1 MLASTGRGDCP
12 GVRQSVQVEVE
23 SEPLTLQIGGATV
36 RRLNIAVLAGT
47 VSYVHSRLGYGGGMP
62 SETRAPTSGLPRR
75 RAVADRP
82 ALGGAARRRARGAR
96 HRPAPRPAR
105 RDVRGCWRRAT
116 STLEDV
122 PDFLEPTLRKF
133 LPDPS
138 HLKDMDAAVAR
149 LVRAVQQGERI
160 VVFGDYDVDG
170 ATSSALLLR
179 FFRAVG
185 GNIGVYIPDRRKE
198 GYGPNAPALLKLRE
212 EGAAVVVT
220 VDCGVTAYE
229 PLAEARKRRPRPDR
243 DRSSPGRDRA
253 ARGASRSSIPTG
265 STTHSPHK
273 QLAAVG
279 VAFLLRRRRQPR
291 AARGRLVRRRRG
303 PSPTCGSGST
313 SWRWARCADVVPLT
327 GVNRALV
334 RQGLLVM
341 AAARAM
347 PGWRR
352 WPTSRACSETPG
364 AYHLGF
370 MLGPRVNAGGRVG
383 QADLGARLL
392 SSDDAHEVGALA
404 LRLDEFNAERR
415 AIERE
420 VLDQA
425 IARIEGLYGPDRKGL
440 PAALVVESEG
450 WHVGVIGIVASRLV
464 ERYGRP
470 TFVIGMDGE
479 LGKGSGRSVRGVDL
493 GAAVLA
499 ARQSGPAGERR
510 RPRHGGGPHGG
521 ARARCPISRS
531 SSTSGSRRSSAP
543 RRAVRELGIDA
554 ALAPGAATQELVGMI
569 ERAGPFGAG
578 NALPRFALTSVRVN
592 YAQPVGEG
600 HVRCTLVGAE
610 RGRVEAIAFRAGQ
623 SGARTRAAR
632 SGPADPACRRRAA
645 ASTATTAA
653 KPCACRSTTPPRPR
667 ARSCAD
673 SACLI
678 SAGRSP

>member
-1 MLASTGRGDCP
+1 MS
-12 GVRQSVQVEVE
+12 
-23 SEPLTLQIGGATV
+23 
-36 RRLNIAVLAGT
+36 
-47 VSYVHSRLGYGGGMP
+47 
-62 SETRAPTSGLPRR
+62 SETRHQRAAFLGIERSLTGRRWAERLADERIALAMAQRHGLPDAICR
-75 RAVADRP
+75 
-82 ALGGAARRRARGAR
+82 LLAAREV
-96 HRPAPRPAR
+96 
-105 RDVRGCWRRAT
+105 D
-116 STLEDV
+116 LEGV

-138 HLKDMDAAVAR
+138 HLKDMDLAVER

-179 FFRAVG
+179 FFRAIG

-212 EGAAVVVT
+212 EGASVVVT

-229 PLAEARKRRPRPDR
+229 PLTEARKAGLDVVVIDHHQAELALPEAFAVVDPNRID
-243 DRSSPGRDRA
+243 DQ
-253 ARGASRSSIPTG
+253 
-265 STTHSPHK
+265 SPHK

-279 VAFLLRRRRQPR
+279 VAFLLCVGINRALR
-291 AARGRLVRRRRG
+291 AAGWYGDARPEPDLRQWLDLVALG
-303 PSPTCGSGST
+303 TV
-313 SWRWARCADVVPLT
+313 ADVVRLT

-334 RQGLLVM
+334 RQGLAVM
-341 AAARAM
+341 QQRRNPGLAALADVARLRE
-347 PGWRR
+347 P
-352 WPTSRACSETPG
+352 PG

-392 SSDDAHEVGALA
+392 ASDDVHEVGALA
-404 LRLDEFNAERR
+404 IRLDEFNAERR

-450 WHVGVIGIVASRLV
+450 WHIGVIGIVASRLV

-470 TFVIGMDGE
+470 AFVIGMDGE
-479 LGKGSGRSVRGVDL
+479 VGKGSGRSVRGVDL

-499 ARQSGPAGERR
+499 ARQSGLLIN
-510 RPRHGGGPHGG
+510 GGGHAMAAGLTVAREQLPHLIRFLDERLAPQLG
-521 ARARCPISRS
+521 A
-531 SSTSGSRRSSAP
+531 AP
-543 RRAVRELGIDA
+543 AVRELGIDA

-578 NALPRFALTSVRVN
+578 NALPRFALTGVRVD

-600 HVRCTLVGAE
+600 HVRCTLVGHQ
-610 RGRVEAIAFRAGQ
+610 RGRIEAIAFRAGQ
-623 SGARTRAAR
+623 SELGRALL
-632 SGPADPACRRRAA
+632 DPAKPILHVAGALRLDRYNGRESVRLQIDDA
-645 ASTATTAA
+645 ASAA
-653 KPCACRSTTPPRPR
+653 GSVL
-667 ARSCAD
+667 S
-673 SACLI
+673 
-678 SAGRSP
+678 

>member
-1 MLASTGRGDCP
+1 MS
-12 GVRQSVQVEVE
+12 
-23 SEPLTLQIGGATV
+23 
-36 RRLNIAVLAGT
+36 
-47 VSYVHSRLGYGGGMP
+47 
-62 SETRAPTSGLPRR
+62 SETRHQRAAFLGIERSLTGRRWAERLGDERIALAMAQRHGLPDAICR
-75 RAVADRP
+75 
-82 ALGGAARRRARGAR
+82 LLAAR
-96 HRPAPRPAR
+96 
-105 RDVRGCWRRAT
+105 DVD
-116 STLEDV
+116 LEGV

-138 HLKDMDAAVAR
+138 HLKDMDVAVAR

-179 FFRAVG
+179 FFRAIG
-185 GNIGVYIPDRRKE
+185 GTIGVYIPDRRKE

-229 PLAEARKRRPRPDR
+229 PLAEAR
-243 DRSSPGRDRA
+243 RA
-253 ARGASRSSIPTG
+253 GLDVVVIDHHQAELALPEALAVVDPNRIDEQ
-265 STTHSPHK
+265 SPHK

-279 VAFLLRRRRQPR
+279 VAFLLCVGVNRALR
-291 AARGRLVRRRRG
+291 AAGWYGEARPEPDLRQWLDLVALG
-303 PSPTCGSGST
+303 TV
-313 SWRWARCADVVPLT
+313 ADVVPLT

-334 RQGLLVM
+334 RQGLAVM
-341 AAARAM
+341 QQRRNPGLAALADVARLRE
-347 PGWRR
+347 P
-352 WPTSRACSETPG
+352 PG

-392 SSDDAHEVGALA
+392 ASDDPHEVGALA
-404 LRLDEFNAERR
+404 VRLDEFNAERR

-450 WHVGVIGIVASRLV
+450 WHIGVIGIVASRLV

-470 TFVIGMDGE
+470 AFVIGMDGGV
-479 LGKGSGRSVRGVDL
+479 GKGSGRSVRGIDL

-499 ARQSGPAGERR
+499 ARQSGLLIN
-510 RPRHGGGPHGG
+510 GGGHAMAAGLTVAREQLPHLIRFLDERIAPQLG
-521 ARARCPISRS
+521 A
-531 SSTSGSRRSSAP
+531 AP
-543 RRAVRELGIDA
+543 LVRELGIDA

-578 NALPRFALTSVRVN
+578 NALPRFALTGVRVD

-600 HVRCTLVGAE
+600 HVRCTLVGHQ
-610 RGRVEAIAFRAGQ
+610 RGRIEAIAFRAGQ
-623 SGARTRAAR
+623 SELGRALL
-632 SGPADPACRRRAA
+632 DPARPILHVAGALRLDRYNGRESVRLQIDDA
-645 ASTATTAA
+645 ASAA
-653 KPCACRSTTPPRPR
+653 GSVL
-667 ARSCAD
+667 S
-673 SACLI
+673 
-678 SAGRSP
+678 

>member
-1 MLASTGRGDCP
+1 MS
-12 GVRQSVQVEVE
+12 
-23 SEPLTLQIGGATV
+23 
-36 RRLNIAVLAGT
+36 
-47 VSYVHSRLGYGGGMP
+47 
-62 SETRAPTSGLPRR
+62 SETRHQRAAFLGIERSLTGRRWAERLADERIALAMAQRHGLPDAICR
-75 RAVADRP
+75 
-82 ALGGAARRRARGAR
+82 LLAAREV
-96 HRPAPRPAR
+96 
-105 RDVRGCWRRAT
+105 D
-116 STLEDV
+116 LEGV

-138 HLKDMDAAVAR
+138 HLKDMDLAVER

-179 FFRAVG
+179 FFRAIG

-212 EGAAVVVT
+212 EGASVVVT

-229 PLAEARKRRPRPDR
+229 PLTEARKAGLDVVVIDHHQAELALPEAFAVVDPNRID
-243 DRSSPGRDRA
+243 DQ
-253 ARGASRSSIPTG
+253 
-265 STTHSPHK
+265 SPHK

-279 VAFLLRRRRQPR
+279 VAFLLCVGINRALR
-291 AARGRLVRRRRG
+291 AAGWYGDARPEPDLRQWLDLVALG
-303 PSPTCGSGST
+303 TV
-313 SWRWARCADVVPLT
+313 ADVVPLT

-334 RQGLLVM
+334 RQGLAVM
-341 AAARAM
+341 QQRRNPGLAALADVARLRE
-347 PGWRR
+347 P
-352 WPTSRACSETPG
+352 PG

-392 SSDDAHEVGALA
+392 ASDDVHEVGALA
-404 LRLDEFNAERR
+404 IRLDEFNAERR

-450 WHVGVIGIVASRLV
+450 WHIGVIGIVASRLV

-470 TFVIGMDGE
+470 AFVIGMDGE
-479 LGKGSGRSVRGVDL
+479 VGKGSGRSVRGVDL

-499 ARQSGPAGERR
+499 ARQSGLLIN
-510 RPRHGGGPHGG
+510 GGGHAMAAGLTVAREQLPHLIRFLDERLAPQLG
-521 ARARCPISRS
+521 A
-531 SSTSGSRRSSAP
+531 AP
-543 RRAVRELGIDA
+543 AVRELGIDA

-578 NALPRFALTSVRVN
+578 NALPRFALTGVRVD

-600 HVRCTLVGAE
+600 HVRCTLVGHQ
-610 RGRVEAIAFRAGQ
+610 RGRIEAIAFRAGQ
-623 SGARTRAAR
+623 SELGRALL
-632 SGPADPACRRRAA
+632 DPAKPILHVAGALRLDRYNGRESVRLQIDDA
-645 ASTATTAA
+645 ASAA
-653 KPCACRSTTPPRPR
+653 GSVL
-667 ARSCAD
+667 S
-673 SACLI
+673 
-678 SAGRSP
+678 

>member
-1 MLASTGRGDCP
+1 M
-12 GVRQSVQVEVE
+12 
-23 SEPLTLQIGGATV
+23 
-36 RRLNIAVLAGT
+36 
-47 VSYVHSRLGYGGGMP
+47 SYVHSRLGYGGGMP
-62 SETRAPTSGLPRR
+62 SETRAPRAAFLGVEQSLTGRRWAARLGDERAALAIAQRHGLPD
-75 RAVADRP
+75 AVSR
-82 ALGGAARRRARGAR
+82 LLAAR
-96 HRPAPRPAR
+96 
-105 RDVRGCWRRAT
+105 DVD
-116 STLEDV
+116 LEGV

-133 LPDPS
+133 LPDPL

-149 LVRAVQQGERI
+149 LVRAVRAGERI

-185 GNIGVYIPDRRKE
+185 GDIGVYIPDRRRE
-198 GYGPNAPALLKLRE
+198 GYGPNAPALLKLQQ

-220 VDCGVTAYE
+220 VDCGVTAFE
-229 PLAEARKRRPRPDR
+229 PLAEAR
-243 DRSSPGRDRA
+243 RA
-253 ARGASRSSIPTG
+253 GLDLIVIDHHQAEIALPEAIAVVDPNRIDDA
-265 STTHSPHK
+265 SPHK
-273 QLAAVG
+273 QMAAVG
-279 VAFLLRRRRQPR
+279 VAFLLAVGVNRALREAGWYS
-291 AARGRLVRRRRG
+291 AARPEPDLRQWLDLVALG
-303 PSPTCGSGST
+303 TVC
-313 SWRWARCADVVPLT
+313 DVVPLT

-341 AAARAM
+341 AQRRNAGLAALADVARLK
-347 PGWRR
+347 
-352 WPTSRACSETPG
+352 ETPG

-392 SSDDAHEVGALA
+392 ASDDAHEVGALA

-425 IARIEGLYGPDRKGL
+425 IGRIEGFYGPDRTGL

-493 GAAVLA
+493 GAAVIA
-499 ARQSGPAGERR
+499 ARQSGLLVN
-510 RPRHGGGPHGG
+510 GGGHAMAAGLTVARSALPDLAKFLDERIAPQLG
-521 ARARCPISRS
+521 A
-531 SSTSGSRRSSAP
+531 AP
-543 RRAVRELGIDA
+543 AVRELGIDA

-610 RGRVEAIAFRAGQ
+610 RGRVDAIAFRASQ
-623 SGARTRAAR
+623 TAL
-632 SGPADPACRRRAA
+632 GPALLDPARPVLHVAGALRIDRYGGRETVRLQIDDAA
-645 ASTATTAA
+645 TAA
-653 KPCACRSTTPPRPR
+653 GSVLR
-667 ARSCAD
+667 
-673 SACLI
+673 
-678 SAGRSP
+678 

>member
-1 MLASTGRGDCP
+1 MSSEVRAARAAFLGVERSLTGR
-12 GVRQSVQVEVE
+12 RWAE
-23 SEPLTLQIGGATV
+23 
-36 RRLNIAVLAGT
+36 RLADERMALAIAQR
-47 VSYVHSRLGYGGGMP
+47 H
-62 SETRAPTSGLPRR
+62 GLPDAICR
-75 RAVADRP
+75 
-82 ALGGAARRRARGAR
+82 LLAAREV
-96 HRPAPRPAR
+96 
-105 RDVRGCWRRAT
+105 D
-116 STLEDV
+116 LEGV

-138 HLKDMDAAVAR
+138 HLKDMDTAIAR

-179 FFRAVG
+179 FFRSVG

-198 GYGPNAPALLKLRE
+198 GYGPNTAALLKLRE

-229 PLAEARKRRPRPDR
+229 PLAEAR
-243 DRSSPGRDRA
+243 RA
-253 ARGASRSSIPTG
+253 GLDTIVIDHHQAEIALPEAVAVVDPNRIDDA
-265 STTHSPHK
+265 SPHK

-279 VAFLLRRRRQPR
+279 VAFLLCVGVNR
-291 AARGRLVRRRRG
+291 ALREAGWYG
-303 PSPTCGSGST
+303 PSAPSSRPEPDLRQWLDLVALGTV
-313 SWRWARCADVVPLT
+313 ADVVPLT

-334 RQGLLVM
+334 RQGLAVM
-341 AAARAM
+341 AQRRNPGLAALADVARLREA
-347 PGWRR
+347 
-352 WPTSRACSETPG
+352 PG

-370 MLGPRVNAGGRVG
+370 LLGPRVNAGGRVG

-420 VLDQA
+420 VLEQA

-440 PAALVVESEG
+440 PAALLVESEG

-470 TFVIGMDGE
+470 AFVIGMDGGV
-479 LGKGSGRSVRGVDL
+479 GKGSGRSVKGVDL

-499 ARQSGPAGERR
+499 ARQQGLLIN
-510 RPRHGGGPHGG
+510 GGGHAMAAGLTVAREHVGELAAFLDQRLAPQLG
-521 ARARCPISRS
+521 A
-531 SSTSGSRRSSAP
+531 AP
-543 RRAVRELGIDA
+543 LVRELGIDA
-554 ALAPGAATQELVGMI
+554 ALAPGAATQELVHMI

-578 NALPRFALTSVRVN
+578 NALPRFALTGVRVD

-600 HVRCTLVGAE
+600 HVRCTLVGQQ
-610 RGRVEAIAFRAGQ
+610 RGRLEAIAFRAG
-623 SGARTRAAR
+623 GTAL
-632 SGPADPACRRRAA
+632 GPALLDRAKPILHVAGALRIERYNGRESVRLQIDDA
-645 ASTATTAA
+645 ASAA
-653 KPCACRSTTPPRPR
+653 GSV
-667 ARSCAD
+667 
-673 SACLI
+673 SAH
-678 SAGRSP
+678 